1 MGAWEQRGGQAHHE
15 RSIGQMRFG
24 AASSKPQVCLTRR
37 EAMRMEIASDQE
49 HEEVYAQIIDDVA
62 LDWARVTHEQGRYI
76 LEVAISPGQV
86 HKFDLDE
93 VIATLLKAKARLG
106 G

>member
-1 MGAWEQRGGQAHHE
+1 
-15 RSIGQMRFG
+15 
-24 AASSKPQVCLTRR
+24 
-37 EAMRMEIASDQE
+37 MRMEIASDQE

-76 LEVAISPGQV
+76 LE
-86 HKFDLDE
+86 
-93 VIATLLKAKARLG
+93 ATARLG